1 MENKDILIA
10 QAAMQQLSKF
20 GLRKTTMQDVADAAE
35 ISRQTLYNCVPNKDA
50 LLRLVARFYFN
61 DNIHRCETAL
71 RAAKDLQN
79 AFEILIDHFVVEPW
93 RTVKSMPEA
102 EEFELASSG
111 IIAEE
116 VRLAVQKK
124 SIIIKDTI
132 VRLAA
137 PADIA
142 DQQAEEIANLFCVT
156 ADGIKGAADSEKQL
170 SSLCKTMNNA
180 MVAVTAAS

>member
-1 MENKDILIA
+1 MPLKYRVRLC
-10 QAAMQQLSKF
+10 
-20 GLRKTTMQDVADAAE
+20 TTV
-35 ISRQTLYNCVPNKDA
+35 SQTRM

-132 VRLAA
+132 LRLAA
-137 PADIA
+137 PAGIA

-156 ADGIKGAADSEKQL
+156 ADGIKGAQIAK
-170 SSLCKTMNNA
+170 SSCLRS
-180 MVAVTAAS
+180 VTP